1 MQVERK
7 RASRCPLRFL
17 VAFVLQGVA
26 VLHALEK
33 RAQAESPALDFNR
46 DIRPILAENC
56 FYCHGQDAN
65 KRQAELRL
73 DIRDAA
79 IEAGAIVPNDPRA
92 SELISRI
99 NATSPQELMPP
110 PKSNRRLT
118 PEQKKRLER
127 WIEEGANYATHWAF
141 VTPERPAAP
150 AVKRK
155 NWARNPIDRF
165 VLAKLEAAGISPSPE
180 ADRATLIKRLSVD
193 LTGLPPAPGNVDAF
207 SADTDP
213 KAYENLVD
221 RLLASPHYG
230 ERMAL
235 PWLDAARYADSNGF
249 QQDGDTWQWV
259 WRDWLVK
266 ALNADMPFD
275 QFTIRL
281 LAGDLLPGA
290 TTDDKIASGFNRN
303 HLLNGEGGA
312 IPEEQRFV
320 NLFDRIHPPSPT
332 SIRPPPQPGSASRWL
347 ALSVTITN
355 MIQ

>member
-1 MQVERK
+1 MQAERN
-7 RASRCPLRFL
+7 RAAGYSLRFL
-17 VAFVLQGVA
+17 VAFVLQVGA
-26 VLHALEK
+26 VLPALED

-73 DIRDAA
+73 DIRDVA
-79 IEAGAIVPNDPRA
+79 IEAGAIVPKDPRA

-99 NATSPQELMPP
+99 NATNPQELMPP

-127 WIEEGANYATHWAF
+127 WIGEGANYATHWAF
-141 VTPERPAAP
+141 VAPQRPAEP
-150 AVKRK
+150 AVKD
-155 NWARNPIDRF
+155 ARWVRNSIDRF
-165 VLAKLEAAGISPSPE
+165 VLAKLEAEGMSPSPE
-180 ADRATLIKRLSVD
+180 ADRATLIKRLSID
-193 LTGLPPAPGNVDAF
+193 LTGLPPTLEEVDAF
-207 SADTDP
+207 VADTDP
-213 KAYENLVD
+213 NAYEMRVD

-249 QQDGDTWQWV
+249 QQDGDTWQWI

-266 ALNADMPFD
+266 ALNDDIPFD

-281 LAGDLLPGA
+281 LAGDLLPNA
-290 TTDDKIASGFNRN
+290 TIEDKIASGFNRN

-312 IPEEQRFV
+312 IAEEQRWV
-320 NLFDRIHPPSPT
+320 NLFDRIDTT
-332 SIRPPPQPGSASRWL
+332 STTWLGLTMACAVSR
-347 ALSVTITN
+347 SQI
-355 MIQ
+355 